1 MTSDRLCPGGYRSE
15 SAYFLF
21 PWEVGNAFHA
31 LNDNVLAVLASVIL
45 SYLTADEEEEDGPGG
60 DYQRLRRTLYLFNHL
75 PGGKVTKPSLTFNL
89 LSVIFGEQHIRPAR
103 SIMSKGPPPRCLA
116 HLTWG
121 TTIKIFY
128 RDSLVDLRR
137 ITYNVLR
144 HIVEAHVRLQRYP
157 SKHRIRSKGTP
168 THAHPHADSRVVIVT
183 RNTTRPVQSPS
194 RKLSSASE
202 SLLLQT
208 FRTRGVDG
216 GECADHDL
224 HIHQQL

>member
-1 MTSDRLCPGGYRSE
+1 VTSDILCNGGYRNE

-45 SYLTADEEEEDGPGG
+45 SYLTDGDGRDDISAG
-60 DYQRLRRTLYLFNHL
+60 DSQRLRRTLYLFNHL
-75 PGGKVTKPSLTFNL
+75 PKGSTKPSLTFNL
-89 LSVIFGEQHIRPAR
+89 LSVIFGERNIRPAR
-103 SIMSKGPPPRCLA
+103 SVLSQGQGQPHCLA

-137 ITYNVLR
+137 LTYNVLR
-144 HIVEAHVRLQRYP
+144 HIVEAHVRSRYP
-157 SKHRIRSKGTP
+157 STQRTGSYGP
-168 THAHPHADSRVVIVT
+168 THPSSPRVVIVT
-183 RNTTRPVQSPS
+183 RNTTRPIQSPG

-202 SLLLQT
+202 SLLLQN
-208 FRTRGVDG
+208 FHSRGVGG
-216 GECADHDL
+216 GECSDCITDISDYL
-224 HIHQQL
+224 TQRL

>member
-1 MTSDRLCPGGYRSE
+1 VTSDRLCPGGYRSE

-45 SYLTADEEEEDGPGG
+45 SYLTDDDGDGRRG
-60 DYQRLRRTLYLFNHL
+60 DDRRLRRTLYLFNRL
-75 PGGKVTKPSLTFNL
+75 PGGKMKPSLTFNL
-89 LSVIFGEQHIRPAR
+89 LSVIFGEQHVRPAR
-103 SIMSKGPPPRCLA
+103 SILSKGPPRCLA

-137 ITYNVLR
+137 MTYNVLR
-144 HIVEAHVRLQRYP
+144 HIVEAHVRQRYP
-157 SKHRIRSKGTP
+157 STHRIRSNSGTP
-168 THAHPHADSRVVIVT
+168 RVVIVT

-202 SLLLQT
+202 SLLLRT
-208 FRTRGVDG
+208 FHTRGVGG
-216 GECADHDL
+216 GECSDL
-224 HIHQQL
+224 AIGSSRLSQ

>member
-1 MTSDRLCPGGYRSE
+1 MTSDRLCPGGYLSE

-45 SYLTADEEEEDGPGG
+45 SYLTDGDGRGG
-60 DYQRLRRTLYLFNHL
+60 ISAGNVSDDQRLRHTLYLFNHL
-75 PGGKVTKPSLTFNL
+75 PGGKMKPSLTFKL
-89 LSVIFGEQHIRPAR
+89 LSVIFGEQHVRPAR
-103 SIMSKGPPPRCLA
+103 SVMSKGPPRCLA

-137 ITYNVLR
+137 ITYDVLR
-144 HIVEAHVRLQRYP
+144 HIVEAYVRQRHP
-157 SKHRIRSKGTP
+157 SKYRIRSNSTP
-168 THAHPHADSRVVIVT
+168 ILPSPGRVVIVT
-183 RNTTRPVQSPS
+183 RNTTRPLQSPN
-194 RKLSSASE
+194 RKLSSVSE

-208 FRTRGVDG
+208 FRARGVGG
-216 GECADHDL
+216 GESADL
-224 HIHQQL
+224 TIPLQ